1 MPFYN
6 KPKNIRYVDMAI
18 YIDENVRKED
28 ADDELIF
35 EYLYHLA
42 KMLAYK
48 RSFFKESQKYEDFSI
63 YLASKMLIRLKRTDE
78 KVAPIKSI
86 LNYMKNVLYPE
97 KVLFER
103 ENYKE
108 NILTNAEDIDND
120 SFRESLVRMVDELK
134 IIDFKL
140 YFDNIPKTIYSYVSK
155 IPHKDK
161 AYIENIYISCLLSL
175 LQSMTLSKTNKLR
188 VENLMRS
195 NKLTFVKLNNIY
207 AVEKENSKV
216 YYHVDPKDKQL
227 VDVLVNKL
235 RHIISVDLSSILHEN
250 VGSNYS
256 QDVLMSAVYS
266 DFSSN
271 EDLEN

>member
-18 YIDENVRKED
+18 YIDDNVRKED

-63 YLASKMLIRLKRTDE
+63 YLASKMLMRLKRTDE
-78 KVAPIKSI
+78 KVTPIKSI

-134 IIDFKL
+134 IVDFKL
-140 YFDNIPKTIYSYVSK
+140 YFDNIPKTIYSYISK
-155 IPHKDK
+155 IPHKDT
-161 AYIENIYISCLLSL
+161 AYIENIYVSCLLSL

-188 VENLMRS
+188 VENLIRS

-207 AVEKENSKV
+207 AAEKENSKV
-216 YYHVDPKDKQL
+216 YYHIDPKDKQL

-235 RHIISVDLSSILHEN
+235 RHIIAVDLSGILHEN

>member
-63 YLASKMLIRLKRTDE
+63 YLASKMLMRLKRTDE
-78 KVAPIKSI
+78 RVTPIKSI

-161 AYIENIYISCLLSL
+161 AYIENIYMSCLLSL

-188 VENLMRS
+188 VENLIRS

-207 AVEKENSKV
+207 ATEKENSKV
-216 YYHVDPKDKQL
+216 YYHIDPKDKQL

-235 RHIISVDLSSILHEN
+235 RHIIAADLSGILHEN
-250 VGSNYS
+250 IGSNYS
-256 QDVLMSAVYS
+256 QDVLMSAIYS

>member
-134 IIDFKL
+134 IVDFKL

-207 AVEKENSKV
+207 AAEKENSKV

>member
-207 AVEKENSKV
+207 AAEKENSKV

>member
-6 KPKNIRYVDMAI
+6 KPKNVRYVDMAI

-48 RSFFKESQKYEDFSI
+48 RSFFKEGQKYEDFSI

-78 KVAPIKSI
+78 RVTPIKSI

-108 NILTNAEDIDND
+108 NILTNAEDIDSD

-134 IIDFKL
+134 IVDFKL

-161 AYIENIYISCLLSL
+161 AYIENVYISCLLSL

-188 VENLMRS
+188 VENLIRS

-207 AVEKENSKV
+207 AIEKENSKV
-216 YYHVDPKDKQL
+216 YYHIDPKDKQL
-227 VDVLVNKL
+227 IDVLVNKL
-235 RHIISVDLSSILHEN
+235 RHIIAVDLSGILHEN

>member
-1 MPFYN
+1 
-6 KPKNIRYVDMAI
+6 
-18 YIDENVRKED
+18 
-28 ADDELIF
+28 
-35 EYLYHLA
+35 
-42 KMLAYK
+42 
-48 RSFFKESQKYEDFSI
+48 
-63 YLASKMLIRLKRTDE
+63 
-78 KVAPIKSI
+78 
-86 LNYMKNVLYPE
+86 
-97 KVLFER
+97 
-103 ENYKE
+103 
-108 NILTNAEDIDND
+108 
-120 SFRESLVRMVDELK
+120 MVDELK

-207 AVEKENSKV
+207 AAEKENSKV

>member
-6 KPKNIRYVDMAI
+6 KPKNTRYVDMAI

-63 YLASKMLIRLKRTDE
+63 YLASKMLMRLKRTDE
-78 KVAPIKSI
+78 KVTPIKSI

-120 SFRESLVRMVDELK
+120 SFRESLVRMIDELK
-134 IIDFKL
+134 IVDFKL
-140 YFDNIPKTIYSYVSK
+140 YFDNIPKTIYSYISK

-161 AYIENIYISCLLSL
+161 AYIENIYVSCLLSL

-188 VENLMRS
+188 VENLIRS

-207 AVEKENSKV
+207 AAEKENSKV
-216 YYHVDPKDKQL
+216 YYHIDPKDKQL

-235 RHIISVDLSSILHEN
+235 RHIIAVDLSGILHEN